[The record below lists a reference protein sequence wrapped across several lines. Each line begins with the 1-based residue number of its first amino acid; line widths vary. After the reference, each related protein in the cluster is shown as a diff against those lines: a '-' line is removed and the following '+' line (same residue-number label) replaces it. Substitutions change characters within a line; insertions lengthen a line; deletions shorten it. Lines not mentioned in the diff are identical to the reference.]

1 MINLLPPNVKQDLVY
16 GRRNTQ
22 LLRWSI
28 AFSLSILGVL
38 VVVLFGQFYMNQSI
52 QDYTQQKVKTSDELA
67 SQQLSE
73 TQKQV
78 QDISGS
84 LKLVVQ
90 VLSREVL
97 FSKLIQQ
104 IGTAIP
110 ANARL
115 TDLKISQTQG
125 GIDLAAIASDYNT
138 ATQVQVNL
146 QDPANKIFNKADIL
160 NVNCLTSGATNPRYP
175 CTINIRAQFAKSNP
189 FLFINNSQSKVSKP

>member
-1 MINLLPPNVKQDLVY
+1 MINLQPPNVKQNLTY

-22 LLRWSI
+22 LLRWSL
-28 AFSLSILGVL
+28 ACLLAILGVAI
-38 VVVLFGQFYMNQSI
+38 VVLFGQFYMNQSI
-52 QDYTQQKVKTSDELA
+52 RNYSTQKQKTTDVLSA
-67 SQQLSE
+67 QQLSQ

-78 QDISGS
+78 QDISSS

-97 FSKLIQQ
+97 FSRLIQQ
-104 IGTAIP
+104 VGAAIP

-125 GIDLAAIASDYNT
+125 AIDLTAVASDYNT

-146 QDPANKIFNKADIL
+146 QDPANKIFNKSDIL
-160 NVNCLTSGATNPRYP
+160 NITCVATGAANARYP
-175 CTINIRAQFAKSNP
+175 CSIGLRAQFAKSNP
-189 FLFINNSQSKVSKP
+189 FLFINNSTAKGAKP